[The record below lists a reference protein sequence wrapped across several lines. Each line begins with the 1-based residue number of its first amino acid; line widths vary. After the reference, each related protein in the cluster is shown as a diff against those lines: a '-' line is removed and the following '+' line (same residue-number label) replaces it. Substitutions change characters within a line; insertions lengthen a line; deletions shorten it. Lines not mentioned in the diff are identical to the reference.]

1 MVIRQ
6 TIKIDV
12 CLAKTSFKTR
22 LSGQCI
28 VTNNEILEPGEP
40 QLGLI
45 LSVERLFSPKIKK
58 TKIQSCLELGD
69 DGFHEE
75 KTVK

>member
-45 LSVERLFSPKIKK
+45 LSVERLFSPKIQKTAKYSPAWNSETTASMKK
-58 TKIQSCLELGD
+58 RQ
-69 DGFHEE
+69 
-75 KTVK
+75 